1 MAGSKKEDKP
11 KDKIFVNPFDMGV
24 TYVQFLE
31 AKGVEPVKDYCK
43 GYLSDEQI
51 EWLENDLKHFIKK

>member
-1 MAGSKKEDKP
+1 MAKETVKAE
-11 KDKIFVNPFDMGV
+11 KIFVNPFDNGV

-31 AKGVEPVKDYCK
+31 AKGTVSVAEYCK
-43 GYLSDEQI
+43 GKLTADQI